1 MVPTTLRTGLVGE
14 EADGGAAE
22 TTVVA
27 LMRVF
32 MKDAILVAGRCTCA
46 QGRRT
51 VTGEDM
57 QRALKYCAR
66 TFFERDDQDLSEV
79 LERERREMDDEEEE
93 DEEMDDEEMDDEE
106 EEDEEMDDEEM
117 DDEEEDGEEEEPDP
131 SDVQLSRNVDTVVEH
146 WHLWTPDDPV
156 HALIKRAIDN
166 TPL

>member
-106 EEDEEMDDEEM
+106 E
-117 DDEEEDGEEEEPDP
+117 DGEEEEPDP

>member
-93 DEEMDDEEMDDEE
+93 DEEME
-106 EEDEEMDDEEM
+106 DEEM

>member
-14 EADGGAAE
+14 EVDDGAAE
-22 TTVVA
+22 TTVIA

-51 VTGEDM
+51 LTGEDM

-66 TFFERDDQDLSEV
+66 TFFERDEQDLSEV
-79 LERERREMDDEEEE
+79 LERERREMDEE
-93 DEEMDDEEMDDEE
+93 DEEDDG
-106 EEDEEMDDEEM
+106 EEDEEDDEE
-117 DDEEEDGEEEEPDP
+117 DDEENDEEDDEEDEGEEYQGDPDP

-146 WHLWTPDDPV
+146 WHRWTPDDPV

-166 TPL
+166 TSL